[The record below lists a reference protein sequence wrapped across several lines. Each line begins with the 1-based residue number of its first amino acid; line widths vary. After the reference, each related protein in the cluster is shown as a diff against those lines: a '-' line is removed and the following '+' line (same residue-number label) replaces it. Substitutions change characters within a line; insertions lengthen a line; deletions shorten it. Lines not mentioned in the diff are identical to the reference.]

1 MIVLDASALLAFL
14 LEETGA
20 DRVDEVLGAAV
31 ISTVNLSEAFT
42 RFVRDGR
49 DTTTLERGLQE
60 ESVIDTFDFTETD
73 AKEAAVLLAA
83 TRSRGLSFGDRA
95 CLALARR
102 LDLPAMTADR
112 AWNDVDCGVEIVC
125 IR

>member
-14 LEETGA
+14 MRETGA
-20 DRVDEVLGAAV
+20 DRVGEVLGAAV
-31 ISTVNLSEAFT
+31 ISTVNLSEVFT

-49 DTTTLERGLQE
+49 DTTALERGLRE
-60 ESVIDTFDFTETD
+60 ESVIETFDFTETD
-73 AKEAAVLLAA
+73 AKEAAVLLSV

-112 AWNDVDCGVEIVC
+112 AWNDVDCSVEIVC